1 MGGQSVEAVVFEG
14 FVTAVGVVGTDGVAR
29 CVVGIGGN
37 PAGGIVDGNRQ
48 VEGFVVVDLGA
59 AAVRRGDGDDVAF
72 GIVEIMGLAS
82 ERVAFYG
89 NAAVAVAF
97 AVAALSVGVDAVD
110 EFLVFIEAVHFR
122 PTQCVGNDGMVFTV
136 VERPFFAEVVAAL
149 EHFAVGV
156 VTVIFVAGHQ
166 SVGLAVFDHDVVAVG
181 ETAQF
186 FAVASVNGGQI
197 AVAKIDFG
205 KQQPCAAVGRGD
217 LVEVI

>member
-1 MGGQSVEAVVFEG
+1 M
-14 FVTAVGVVGTDGVAR
+14 GVVAVACGVTGGVGDADEVAAS
-29 CVVGIGGN
+29 VVIVGGN
-37 PAGGIVDGNRQ
+37 PACRIVDGNRQ

-72 GIVEIMGLAS
+72 GIVEIAGFAS
-82 ERVAFYG
+82 EGVAFYG

-110 EFLVFIEAVHFR
+110 EFAVFVETVHFR
-122 PTQCVGNDGMVFTV
+122 PSQCVGNDGMVFAV
-136 VERPFFAEVVAAL
+136 GERPFFTEVVAAF

-156 VTVIFVAGHQ
+156 VTVVFVAGHQ
-166 SVGLAVFDHDVVAVG
+166 SVGLAVFDHDVVSVG

-197 AVAKIDFG
+197 AVAVVVVAIWQRSSESCWLSD
-205 KQQPCAAVGRGD
+205 D
-217 LVEVI
+217 LYVNC